1 MENRAEIYCE
11 VKQWLE
17 DLLKR
22 RFAADSKALNKLS
35 AIDMFYL
42 CVEVYAGYNV
52 KICQYFLEMEI
63 KNGYNTQRGGWSR
76 SLIMK

>member
-1 MENRAEIYCE
+1 MENRADTYCE

-17 DLLKR
+17 NLLKR

-52 KICQYFLEMEI
+52 KICKNDMMRTFLTADDIAEYICDE
-63 KNGYNTQRGGWSR
+63 
-76 SLIMK
+76 LCA